1 MELKKWVRRIRGRQ
15 DQGLTVQILCL
26 GVLFALGMVG
36 GYLYARYCSE
46 RSQLALSEYLAG
58 YCALYE
64 EGAVE
69 AVPLFTAVRLY
80 VSYGLAAFLLGF
92 LTIGVAA
99 LPLLS
104 GAYGFVTMFAVA
116 CFVQVY
122 GRPGCLLALA
132 VFGPRLLFTVP
143 SFLWV
148 AAYAW
153 AYASARVAGAGGKG
167 KRCALVSYDSAYVY
181 RLCVCIVWLMIGI
194 CVERYVTPSLF
205 QWALGRVG

>member
-122 GRPGCLLALA
+122 GRGGTLLALA
-132 VFGPRLLFTVP
+132 AFAPRVLFTVP
-143 SFLWV
+143 CFLWA

-153 AYASARVAGAGGKG
+153 ASASARATGWKG
-167 KRCALVSYDSAYVY
+167 RRCAPVVYDSAYFY
-181 RLCVCIVWLMIGI
+181 RLSLCVVWLVFGI
-194 CVERYVTPSLF
+194 FVERYMTPSLF
-205 QWALGRVG
+205 QWALGAVG